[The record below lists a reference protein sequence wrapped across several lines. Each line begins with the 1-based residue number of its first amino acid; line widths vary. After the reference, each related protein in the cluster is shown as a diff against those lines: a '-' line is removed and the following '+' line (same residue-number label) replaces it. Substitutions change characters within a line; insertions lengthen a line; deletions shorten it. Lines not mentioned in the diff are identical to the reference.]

1 MFVGFKRDEQ
11 LWKLKDLI
19 KQKQEAVGSDK

>member
-1 MFVGFKRDEQ
+1 MFVGFKRDGQ

-19 KQKQEAVGSDK
+19 KQKQEAVRSEK